1 MKSNYYSVIF
11 SNTLSEIDDER
22 YHEFSNQMLEL
33 VQKADGFLGVES
45 YREYSGRGVTISYWQ
60 SLLAI
65 KKWKENA
72 QHLLAQRYGKE
83 IAYSQFTCRICEVQ
97 REYTFEKR
105 ERKIKD

>member
-11 SNTLSEIDDER
+11 SNTLSEIDDDK

-45 YREYSGRGVTISYWQ
+45 YREHSGRGVTISYWQ

-83 IAYSQFTCRICEVQ
+83 IAYSQFTTRICEVQ
-97 REYTFEKR
+97 REYTFEK
-105 ERKIKD
+105 EKEN